1 VVEVARPYC
10 GIAGREA
17 IGAGRS
23 MAMTISPAI
32 VRRSRS
38 VGVESLAAMTIS
50 EQ

>member
-1 VVEVARPYC
+1 
-10 GIAGREA
+10 
-17 IGAGRS
+17 

-50 EQ
+50 EQQPAAGGNEECRRKR